1 MARWYTKAE
10 LCNMLQDKLGMKQGS
25 DNRRFTYPR
34 CWSAIAEAI
43 EQWVPWLPTDMQGDS
58 TERTRYAETWLAN
71 QRIFPLP
78 AAIPISRLISV
89 RPLISGTYVELYG
102 LAPGDPNN
110 FGDKKAF
117 DDRCTWLRRTAGI
130 RLFCL
135 VGQTLHTHPTPV
147 LDFTF
152 DVTYRA
158 YLDAPIGDDSS
169 VPIEKNAVPWII
181 LTAAASGKL
190 GDLRVQESL
199 ALLQAQNTMMKD
211 IFGIVARENTPAPE

>member
-43 EQWVPWLPTDMQGDS
+43 EQWVPWLPTDMHNNH
-58 TERTRYAETWLAN
+58 TEQVQTIVDWPVAAPAQNLPDNCSRFLS
-71 QRIFPLP
+71 IMPLDG
-78 AAIPISRLISV
+78 S
-89 RPLISGTYVELYG
+89 TYVELYG

-110 FGDKKAF
+110 FGDRKAF
-117 DDRCTWLRRTAGI
+117 DDRCQWLRRTAGI
-130 RLFCL
+130 KLFCL
-135 VGQTLHTHPTPV
+135 VGKRLRIYPVPAVAFSAEVTL
-147 LDFTF
+147 
-152 DVTYRA
+152 RA
-158 YLDAPIGDDSS
+158 YMDEPIGDDGF
-169 VPIEKNAVPWII
+169 VTIEKNAVPWII